1 MCLLCGFRGC
11 LQRRAQEKSDFQ
23 VGVKMTGHAYDHY
36 DSSKHI
42 YSQNL
47 ETQEVWNFS
56 KEDLV
61 DRLL

>member
-1 MCLLCGFRGC
+1 M
-11 LQRRAQEKSDFQ
+11 S
-23 VGVKMTGHAYDHY
+23 GHAYDHY
-36 DSSKHI
+36 EQSKHI

-61 DRLL
+61 DRLLQNQVDGKLIENFSPQ

>member
-1 MCLLCGFRGC
+1 M
-11 LQRRAQEKSDFQ
+11 QRRAQEKGDFQ